1 MGNLHLREIL
11 TAPKMRERGAEVFNE
26 VLDMGI
32 RKRLIRDRSLR
43 PDVAPWLGHFLFPS
57 SFVASRYSS

>member
-1 MGNLHLREIL
+1 
-11 TAPKMRERGAEVFNE
+11 
-26 VLDMGI
+26 MGI